1 MKLNLGLRP
10 QLALS
15 TGVLIALSSA
25 AIAVIACFIVSVDLE
40 DDVVAR
46 QNTSL
51 RAAAVILRKYY
62 PDTQFKVTKDGFV
75 EDLTLKEIPDFQDHT
90 MIDEIGSITGETAT
104 VFKWEDD
111 SKDFW
116 RKTTNIVKP
125 DGNRAVGTQ
134 LGQKGRVY
142 PVVTSGQ
149 TYNGEATI
157 LGLDYYTIYEPI
169 FAPDGKII
177 GILYAGVLKDN
188 VDSAFWNIVKG
199 LAITAVLAT
208 AIAIVIMMFMLRLVT
223 RPLPVLAAVMHKVAG
238 GDTSVSIPFE
248 GRQDE
253 IGEMSEALSVFKR
266 GLAEKQ
272 ELEAQS
278 NRAREE
284 EAQRVKQARSEM
296 ATSFETQVGSLVEQ
310 VAGVAGELSEAVN
323 RVSHSSEQARGSA
336 DQANHAANDASS
348 SVEAVSSAARDL
360 ATSIE
365 DIRGQVSRSSEIAT
379 RAVGEAG
386 GAQERMD
393 GLVAAAQRVGEVV
406 NLIADIAE
414 QTNLL
419 ALNATIEA
427 ARAGD
432 AGKGFAVVASEV
444 KTLASQTA
452 KATEDI
458 SQQIGTIQEATNG
471 AAESISG
478 IASIIGEIEQISAEL
493 TNAIDQQGMA
503 TSEIASSVSVG
514 SESVMVASSKIGEV
528 NQVVTVTDDSARE
541 MMDAT
546 RRLGDASDEMR
557 KRIAEFLTQIRA

>member
-1 MKLNLGLRP
+1 
-10 QLALS
+10 
-15 TGVLIALSSA
+15 
-25 AIAVIACFIVSVDLE
+25 
-40 DDVVAR
+40 
-46 QNTSL
+46 
-51 RAAAVILRKYY
+51 
-62 PDTQFKVTKDGFV
+62 
-75 EDLTLKEIPDFQDHT
+75 
-90 MIDEIGSITGETAT
+90 
-104 VFKWEDD
+104 
-111 SKDFW
+111 
-116 RKTTNIVKP
+116 
-125 DGNRAVGTQ
+125 
-134 LGQKGRVY
+134 
-142 PVVTSGQ
+142 
-149 TYNGEATI
+149 
-157 LGLDYYTIYEPI
+157 
-169 FAPDGKII
+169 
-177 GILYAGVLKDN
+177 
-188 VDSAFWNIVKG
+188 
-199 LAITAVLAT
+199 
-208 AIAIVIMMFMLRLVT
+208 
-223 RPLPVLAAVMHKVAG
+223 
-238 GDTSVSIPFE
+238 
-248 GRQDE
+248 
-253 IGEMSEALSVFKR
+253 
-266 GLAEKQ
+266 
-272 ELEAQS
+272 
-278 NRAREE
+278 
-284 EAQRVKQARSEM
+284 
-296 ATSFETQVGSLVEQ
+296 
-310 VAGVAGELSEAVN
+310 
-323 RVSHSSEQARGSA
+323 
-336 DQANHAANDASS
+336 
-348 SVEAVSSAARDL
+348 VEAVSSAARDL

-365 DIRGQVSRSSEIAT
+365 DIRSQVSRSSEIAT

-514 SESVMVASSKIGEV
+514 SESVMVASSKISEV

-546 RRLGDASDEMR
+546 RRLGEASDEMR